1 MEQRP
6 LHWSERAKMFPG
18 AADADTDHGRQ
29 PKPSAPDKK
38 PSDKKPP
45 GKEPRTRSSHKGLLI
60 ALLVILVIA
69 AAAIVIFLWYLPSRD
84 SDTDGPNPDDQQQMT
99 ATDAGTDT
107 VSTLAGPI
115 AAAKDIEAMTLVRN
129 SMLAVQSLH
138 AAAGT
143 YDLRDIP
150 DALLQQM
157 ASIAA
162 FTICEDDHAAK
173 APTSLASDMAVDIYG
188 TTTGYALGTKSDSGR
203 LYGVIVNAGSSIGAT
218 TYYVD
223 GQVQDWSTQLVAR

>member
-18 AADADTDHGRQ
+18 AADADTDPGSQ

-38 PSDKKPP
+38 PSDKKSPEKKP
-45 GKEPRTRSSHKGLLI
+45 KTRSSHKGLLI
-60 ALLVILVIA
+60 TLLIILVIA
-69 AAAIVIFLWYLPSRD
+69 AAAVVIFLWYLPSRG
-84 SDTDGPNPDDQQQMT
+84 SDTDGPNLDDQQQLT
-99 ATDAGTDT
+99 ETSTDSET
-107 VSTLAGPI
+107 VAPLAGPI

-143 YDLRDIP
+143 YDLQDIP
-150 DALLQQM
+150 AALLQQM
-157 ASIAA
+157 ATVVT
-162 FTICEDDHAAK
+162 FTIRDDDQAAK

-188 TTTGYALGTKSDSGR
+188 TLTGYALGTQSDSGR
-203 LYGVIVNAGSSIGAT
+203 LFGVIVNAGSSIGAT